1 MMTDRNTVANNNKK
15 PEVVTKHKKSVVQ
28 FQVQEFGP
36 KFSKESALDRDRDNN
51 YVITDNDETITQTSS
66 SSSQMHQAISMYNV
80 KPGTSMI
87 GPPMISVMGP
97 VVDDESFDED
107 EYIKKTLRHFPW
119 YWGLVLSTSL
129 ATYLKNPYSF
139 IVRRTID
146 SNNNKVFLV
155 SVRENDTINHYEI
168 RRKSKSWM
176 SPKLFGSNQPKT
188 SFAHIHK
195 LLDAWS
201 LTLSN
206 GLMPIPKPST
216 IVFHDNIKMTKVL
229 GKGAFGDV
237 WQAKIIL
244 QNGEIRDCAIKM
256 IRGDATR
263 TQIAEFYQEVQI
275 MALFD
280 NPYVIKYYG
289 TACLL
294 TPVMVA
300 MELLTGGDLWTLLRS
315 DDSISNLKQCEM
327 SSDIAKGMKHLAHC
341 KIIHRDLAARNCL
354 LTADHRVK
362 ISDFGLSVQATQV
375 IVKKL
380 KQAPIRWL
388 SPETL
393 TKGIFNEKTDVWSYG
408 VVLWEIFTKCANPPL
423 HPKTMKES
431 AVIIKEVDNPHRLQ
445 GEKEISD
452 LISFCCKKD
461 PTERLTFEVIVSVWD
476 AYISNYKEKK
486 IKKKN
491 TVRKSVVK
499 ENNQKTVKEKLEEV
513 SSFEPKTENEN
524 RPKGARSIG
533 NKKFTNK

>member
-1 MMTDRNTVANNNKK
+1 MMTDRNTVTNNNKK

-168 RRKSKSWM
+168 RRKSKSWI

-188 SFAHIHK
+188 CFAHIHK

-315 DDSISNLKQCEM
+315 DDSISNLKQYLEKTRIEREIAFAQLLERRKLAYKIAEEREKFNWSACAGGLVIALSAM
-327 SSDIAKGMKHLAHC
+327 SSLHHKNLLHVIPMFPVASYLGYKAHFCYGDQLKRINESANAFLEDNSDSLVPLPPSIADIKKRAK
-341 KIIHRDLAARNCL
+341 
-354 LTADHRVK
+354 
-362 ISDFGLSVQATQV
+362 Q
-375 IVKKL
+375 L
-380 KQAPIRWL
+380 KQLA
-388 SPETL
+388 
-393 TKGIFNEKTDVWSYG
+393 DD
-408 VVLWEIFTKCANPPL
+408 
-423 HPKTMKES
+423 
-431 AVIIKEVDNPHRLQ
+431 EV
-445 GEKEISD
+445 
-452 LISFCCKKD
+452 
-461 PTERLTFEVIVSVWD
+461 
-476 AYISNYKEKK
+476 Y
-486 IKKKN
+486 
-491 TVRKSVVK
+491 
-499 ENNQKTVKEKLEEV
+499 
-513 SSFEPKTENEN
+513 
-524 RPKGARSIG
+524 
-533 NKKFTNK
+533 